1 MRSTKHEDKTC
12 PRCGQRF
19 ECKLNNPVHCGC
31 ADIEIGREALE
42 EIALSYDD
50 CLCAACLREVA
61 EGGPGALAPGNRS
74 VTNPG

>member
-1 MRSTKHEDKTC
+1 MRSVKHEDKRC
-12 PRCGQRF
+12 PRCGRPF

-31 ADIEIGREALE
+31 ADIEIDREALE
-42 EIALSYDD
+42 EIAFVYDD

-61 EGGPGALAPGNRS
+61 DGGPPAFEDRSRS